1 MMWVYLMV
9 AGLLEVVWATTMK
22 LSNGFSRASYSII
35 TVLGMI
41 LSFYLLSRA
50 LKDLPMSLAYP
61 IWTGIGALGTVIV
74 GVAFFGDR
82 LSPLSYLFLV
92 LLLIG
97 IIGLKMTSG
106 H

>member
-1 MMWVYLMV
+1 M
-9 AGLLEVVWATTMK
+9 TTDNFDFRRV
-22 LSNGFSRASYSII
+22 LSDGFSRVGYNII
-35 TVLGMI
+35 TVFGMI
-41 LSFYLLSRA
+41 LRFYLLSRA

-61 IWTGIGALGTVIV
+61 IWTGIGAIGTVIV
-74 GVAFFGDR
+74 GVVFLGDC

-97 IIGLKMTSG
+97 IIGLKVTSS

>member
-1 MMWVYLMV
+1 MMWFYLIL

-22 LSNGFSRASYSII
+22 LSEGFSRVGYNII
-35 TVLGMI
+35 TVFGMI

-61 IWTGIGALGTVIV
+61 IWTGIGAIGTVIV
-74 GVAFFGDR
+74 GVVFWGDR

-97 IIGLKMTSG
+97 IIGLKVTSS

>member
-1 MMWVYLMV
+1 M
-9 AGLLEVVWATTMK
+9 
-22 LSNGFSRASYSII
+22 SISDGFSRVGYNII
-35 TVLGMI
+35 TVFGMI

-50 LKDLPMSLAYP
+50 LKDLAMSLAYP
-61 IWTGIGALGTVIV
+61 IWTGIGAIGTVIV
-74 GVAFFGDR
+74 GVVFLGDC

-97 IIGLKMTSG
+97 IIGLKVTSS

>member
-1 MMWVYLMV
+1 
-9 AGLLEVVWATTMK
+9 
-22 LSNGFSRASYSII
+22 
-35 TVLGMI
+35 MI
-41 LSFYLLSRA
+41 LRFYLLSRA

-61 IWTGIGALGTVIV
+61 IWTGIGAIGTVIV
-74 GVAFFGDR
+74 GVVFLGDC

-97 IIGLKMTSG
+97 IIGLKLTSS

>member
-1 MMWVYLMV
+1 M
-9 AGLLEVVWATTMK
+9 
-22 LSNGFSRASYSII
+22 SISDGFSRVGYNII
-35 TVLGMI
+35 TVFGMI
-41 LSFYLLSRA
+41 LSLYLLSRA

-61 IWTGIGALGTVIV
+61 IWTGIGAIGTVIV
-74 GVAFFGDR
+74 GVVFLGDR

-97 IIGLKMTSG
+97 IIGLKVTSS

>member
-1 MMWVYLMV
+1 MMWFYLIL

-22 LSNGFSRASYSII
+22 LSDGFSRVGYNII
-35 TVLGMI
+35 TVFGMI

-61 IWTGIGALGTVIV
+61 IWTGIGAIGTVIV
-74 GVAFFGDR
+74 GVVFWGDC

-97 IIGLKMTSG
+97 IIGLKVTSS